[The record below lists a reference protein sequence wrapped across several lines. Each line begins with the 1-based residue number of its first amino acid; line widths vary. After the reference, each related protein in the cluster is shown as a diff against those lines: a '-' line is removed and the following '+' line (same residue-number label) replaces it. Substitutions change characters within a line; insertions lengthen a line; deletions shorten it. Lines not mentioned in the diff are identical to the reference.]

1 MPTNLRK
8 ELEKCPMT
16 KPQVVS
22 ISIDITSALNYLH
35 LWKPRP
41 MLHRDVSSANV
52 LLQPSGNTRWIAK
65 LSDYGS
71 VVNLLDNINT
81 ANPGN
86 PVYSA
91 PEANTPSEHSPG
103 MDVYS
108 FAILM
113 MEMSTGRF
121 PSSVSYERE
130 IQIQSIKWPPIKFL
144 IILCTTDKPS
154 SRPSTSRVLE
164 YLKNI

>member
-1 MPTNLRK
+1 M
-8 ELEKCPMT
+8 
-16 KPQVVS
+16 
-22 ISIDITSALNYLH
+22 
-35 LWKPRP
+35 
-41 MLHRDVSSANV
+41 SSANV
-52 LLQPSGNTRWIAK
+52 LLQPSGNTQWIAK

-71 VVNLLDNINT
+71 VNLLDNIKT
-81 ANPGN
+81 ANPGS

-91 PEANTPSEHSPG
+91 PEANTSSEHSPG

-121 PSSVSYERE
+121 PSSISYERE
-130 IQIQSIKWPPIKFL
+130 IQIQSIKWLPIKDL
-144 IILCTTDKPS
+144 IVRCTTDKPS